1 MSRRRRPAR
10 VLLAVPLAWLAAC
23 GGGDDGGGSTV
34 TPPPPVAVASI
45 DLTATTTE
53 PAVGT
58 SVPVTAH
65 ARDASGSPV
74 AGVGIGFTVGA
85 SSGSVSPASATTDAS
100 GAASATWTVG
110 TAPGQQ
116 TLTARSASISK
127 SLTASVVPGPPARV
141 VADGETEVVAD
152 VGATLVDAVA
162 VVARDRYGN
171 PTPNVEVAFQ
181 VVAGGGGANPAV
193 GRTNTA
199 GRASTTW
206 TLGAAPGR
214 NVLDAR
220 VGDLDAVTFV
230 AHAFGNALAILRA
243 RQERWP
249 ESDEIALEGWRM
261 ERISDAVVTVDGAP
275 PAEIVVLDSARAV
288 IRQAPLPA
296 WRAAG
301 CALER
306 PGELAVVAPS
316 TAFNAQV
323 RRLHGPVVALRAG
336 EEHRFDG
343 NETCLRVAGGR
354 GGGGGYVLAAVDR
367 AYIDDARHVSEEW
380 HYRGGAPFHMLLA
393 DSTSGAGAPHRV
405 RARSA
410 VPTPDPTA
418 RRPDHVRVHQPGAF
432 AVQEDV
438 YQRATP
444 YVVDEEF
451 DWYTGDG
458 REGTFRVMALYPPNV
473 VLAVFKDD
481 LSSLWTDA
489 RALAMDSLF
498 MSLGSPEVQ
507 AIYEA
512 SFGEGP
518 AETSAETGQ
527 MLVMFHDGDPS
538 DATGLTYSASNYR
551 QSTVHFR
558 RNPYWDDNSWYYSL
572 VAHELGHAWQFKAVG
587 RVSAVWSGEGIANWI
602 AQERL
607 RHVVGL
613 ELDANHNAH
622 VELQGWPLRLPETG
636 DFVAGYR
643 ESHPFL
649 AFLVTRLVLDHGQ
662 SYAAAARR
670 VVVGASEGWHGR
682 YFTAYDAIEYDP
694 AGGLTNRM
702 RQVVDGWDAVEARL
716 DWMVSFALDDRSS
729 LGRYRTPFVR
739 GASQHYRPYHSF
751 HMGRSASVS
760 ENFAGGGNYYFE
772 LVGDGALHIVAND
785 GATLADGP
793 RMAWKLVR
801 WR

>member
-1 MSRRRRPAR
+1 M
-10 VLLAVPLAWLAAC
+10 
-23 GGGDDGGGSTV
+23 
-34 TPPPPVAVASI
+34 
-45 DLTATTTE
+45 
-53 PAVGT
+53 
-58 SVPVTAH
+58 
-65 ARDASGSPV
+65 
-74 AGVGIGFTVGA
+74 
-85 SSGSVSPASATTDAS
+85 
-100 GAASATWTVG
+100 
-110 TAPGQQ
+110 
-116 TLTARSASISK
+116 
-127 SLTASVVPGPPARV
+127 
-141 VADGETEVVAD
+141 
-152 VGATLVDAVA
+152 
-162 VVARDRYGN
+162 
-171 PTPNVEVAFQ
+171 
-181 VVAGGGGANPAV
+181 
-193 GRTNTA
+193 
-199 GRASTTW
+199 
-206 TLGAAPGR
+206 
-214 NVLDAR
+214 
-220 VGDLDAVTFV
+220 
-230 AHAFGNALAILRA
+230 
-243 RQERWP
+243 
-249 ESDEIALEGWRM
+249 
-261 ERISDAVVTVDGAP
+261 
-275 PAEIVVLDSARAV
+275 
-288 IRQAPLPA
+288 
-296 WRAAG
+296 
-301 CALER
+301 
-306 PGELAVVAPS
+306 
-316 TAFNAQV
+316 
-323 RRLHGPVVALRAG
+323 
-336 EEHRFDG
+336 
-343 NETCLRVAGGR
+343 
-354 GGGGGYVLAAVDR
+354 LAAVDR

-380 HYRGGAPFHMLLA
+380 HYRGGARFHMLLA

-405 RARSA
+405 RARSTA
-410 VPTPDPTA
+410 PTPDPTA

-432 AVQEDV
+432 AVQGDV

-444 YVVDEEF
+444 YVVGEEF
-451 DWYTGDG
+451 HWYTGDG

-607 RHVVGL
+607 RHAVGL
-613 ELDANHNAH
+613 ELDANHSAH

-662 SYAAAARR
+662 SYADAARR

-702 RQVVDGWDAVEARL
+702 RQVVDEWDAVEARL

-729 LGRYRTPFVR
+729 LGRYRIPFVR

-751 HMGRSASVS
+751 RMGGGASVS

-772 LVGDGALHIVAND
+772 LVGDGALHVVAND
-785 GATLADGP
+785 GATLAGRAPDGLEAGSVAVSRPSATLRRRSGASRSDRDALVAEIESRQREVERLQAELAAWEATCGGAAKRLPAFTSVSGSEVDALYTPVPSGRRRALGP
-793 RMAWKLVR
+793 RARRLPGPPGLPRRLPLHPGAVRHHVPDPALDDAPVRRLRHRRRDPTSATATCWPRARPAFRSPSTSPPSWATTATIPDPWARSACAAWPSRR
-801 WR
+801 WPTWRPSSGTSPWTGCPSP